1 MIKEASKLKALKDGA
16 RRYKDTVTGK
26 RVSEAKANLAKT
38 KETGLANQRRAYE
51 IAKED
56 VGRVSKDIAHNQLG
70 VFQNRHTMDS
80 FIARQA
86 LNKAVS
92 ERDKARLLTA
102 GSLAALGLG
111 ARSVMKGSKK
121 PVSKGLLKK
130 MKKNKGKIIAGGA
143 GAAGLTALLAGN
155 KKK

>member
-38 KETGLANQRRAYE
+38 KETGRANQERAYE
-51 IAKED
+51 IAKANEGGIRGS
-56 VGRVSKDIAHNQLG
+56 VAHNQLTAY
-70 VFQNRHTMDS
+70 QNRHTMDS

-130 MKKNKGKIIAGGA
+130 MKKNKGKVIAGGA

-155 KKK
+155 KKR